1 MRTVTFS
8 KLYRH
13 RLPNGHADYPAGATL
28 RVSDDVAAAAH
39 RAGKLKRDPLDHDRD
54 GKKGGA
60 APKAD

>member
-13 RLPNGHADYPAGATL
+13 RLPNGHADYPAGVTL
-28 RVSDDVAAAAH
+28 KVSDDVAVSAH
-39 RAGKLKRDPLDHDRD
+39 RAGKLKRDPLDHDNNS
-54 GKKGGA
+54 KKGGA